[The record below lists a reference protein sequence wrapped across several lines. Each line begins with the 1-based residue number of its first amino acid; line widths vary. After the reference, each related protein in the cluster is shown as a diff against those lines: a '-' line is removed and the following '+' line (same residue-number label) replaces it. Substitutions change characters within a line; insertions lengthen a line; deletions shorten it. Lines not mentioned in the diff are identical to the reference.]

1 MRRASFAWSPVS
13 DWKNSRVPDLA
24 MVPMLLTT
32 SSRDMPMPLSD
43 TVRVR
48 ACLSKETRILRSASE
63 PYRAFPERASKR
75 SLSAASEAFDISS
88 LRKISLLPYKE
99 WIMRSSSCLTSAWK
113 PRVSLVAAVDI
124 ASLLLVTAPIWGWI
138 PGCSRPAGPPAGTSI
153 FLIYSALPNSLSPQ
167 RRTSML
173 RTVSIRAVND
183 KNPGGLVAH
192 PSEAVLFAASDI
204 VPLRF
209 TGRAAEYFRI
219 WIVNICLSI
228 VTLGIYSAWAK
239 VRRKRYF
246 YGNTLLGDSAFE
258 YLADPKAIL
267 KGRIVVVGG
276 FAIYSLV
283 GKLNPIAGLAMALVF
298 LVVLPWLIV
307 RASRFNAVN
316 SAHRNVR
323 FDFRAGYGEMARLLT
338 LPIVLVPL
346 TLGLLY
352 PYYAYRKRRFF
363 LEHSTFG
370 TTPFAFD
377 ASAGAYY
384 FVYLKAALMFV
395 LLLAGSAVTL
405 GIGALPFYIWFA
417 AYRDGAVGRLT
428 WKSTRLGALRFDCR
442 WTTGGL
448 FKLFFL
454 NSLGVI
460 ATAGLLAPWAAVRTA
475 RYQLK
480 RISLQPGG
488 EIGAFIAA
496 AQERVGAIGDEAGDL
511 LGFDFGL

>member
-1 MRRASFAWSPVS
+1 MGLDSGPFKSRRA
-13 DWKNSRVPDLA
+13 
-24 MVPMLLTT
+24 
-32 SSRDMPMPLSD
+32 
-43 TVRVR
+43 
-48 ACLSKETRILRSASE
+48 
-63 PYRAFPERASKR
+63 
-75 SLSAASEAFDISS
+75 
-88 LRKISLLPYKE
+88 
-99 WIMRSSSCLTSAWK
+99 
-113 PRVSLVAAVDI
+113 
-124 ASLLLVTAPIWGWI
+124 AP
-138 PGCSRPAGPPAGTSI
+138 GTSI
-153 FLIYSALPNSLSPQ
+153 EYSAVPEFLEPEGTN
-167 RRTSML
+167 
-173 RTVSIRAVND
+173 VYAGGCIRAAADD
-183 KNPGGLVAH
+183 KNQGALVAH
-192 PSEAVLFAASDI
+192 PSDAALSAAGD
-204 VPLRF
+204 VVTLRF
-209 TGRAAEYFRI
+209 TGRAGEYFRI

-246 YGNTLLGDSAFE
+246 YGNTLLEDSAFE

-267 KGRIVVVGG
+267 KGRIVVVAG
-276 FAIYSLV
+276 FVVYSLV
-283 GKLNPIAGLAMALVF
+283 GKINPLAGLAMALVF
-298 LVVLPWLIV
+298 LGVLPWLIV

-338 LPIVLVPL
+338 LPVVLVPL

-363 LEHSTFG
+363 LEHSFFG

-384 FVYLKAALMFV
+384 LVYLKAALMFV
-395 LLLAGSAVTL
+395 LFLAGSVLTL
-405 GIGALPFYIWFA
+405 GVGALPLYIWFA
-417 AYRDGAVGRLT
+417 AYRDGAVARLT
-428 WKSTRLGALRFDCR
+428 WRSTRLGGLRFDCG

-460 ATAGLLAPWAAVRTA
+460 FSAGLLAPWAAVRTA

-488 EIGAFIAA
+488 EIGAFLAA
-496 AQERVGAIGDEAGDL
+496 AQEQVGAIGDEASDL

>member
-1 MRRASFAWSPVS
+1 
-13 DWKNSRVPDLA
+13 
-24 MVPMLLTT
+24 
-32 SSRDMPMPLSD
+32 
-43 TVRVR
+43 
-48 ACLSKETRILRSASE
+48 
-63 PYRAFPERASKR
+63 
-75 SLSAASEAFDISS
+75 
-88 LRKISLLPYKE
+88 
-99 WIMRSSSCLTSAWK
+99 
-113 PRVSLVAAVDI
+113 
-124 ASLLLVTAPIWGWI
+124 
-138 PGCSRPAGPPAGTSI
+138 
-153 FLIYSALPNSLSPQ
+153 
-167 RRTSML
+167 ML
-173 RTVSIRAVND
+173 RIASIRAVND
-183 KNPGGLVAH
+183 KIPGGLVAH
-192 PSEAVLFAASDI
+192 PSDAAQPAAGDF
-204 VPLRF
+204 VPFRF
-209 TGRAAEYFRI
+209 TGRAGEYFRI

-283 GKLNPIAGLAMALVF
+283 GRIDPMAGLAMALVF
-298 LVVLPWLIV
+298 LGVLPWLIV

-363 LEHSTFG
+363 VEHSSYG

-384 FVYLKAALMFV
+384 LVYLRSALMFV
-395 LLLAGSAVTL
+395 VFLAGSVVTL
-405 GIGALPFYIWFA
+405 GLGALPFYIWFA
-417 AYRDGAVGRLT
+417 AYRDGALARLT
-428 WKSTRLGALRFDCR
+428 WKSTRLGGLRFDCA
-442 WTTGGL
+442 WKTVGL
-448 FKLFFL
+448 FKLYL
-454 NSLGVI
+454 VNSLGVI
-460 ATAGLLAPWAAVRTA
+460 FSAGLLGPWAAVRTA

-480 RISLQPGG
+480 RLSLRPGG
-488 EIGAFIAA
+488 EIGAFLAA
-496 AQERVGAIGDEAGDL
+496 AQEQVGAIGDEASDL
-511 LGFDFGL
+511 LGFDFGLSRSSGRATTTERRRSSGKSWCGPSRPGACA